1 MCARRSPDRPHDES
15 LAKEIRDG
23 LAEEAKSWVRW
34 AIAGAIVGAV
44 LLGGIG
50 AYFAGLKGLGIGAL
64 AGAVLGGIGVGLLY
78 LQV

>member
-1 MCARRSPDRPHDES
+1 MSARRRPDHPNGDS

-23 LAEEAKSWVRW
+23 LAEEAKSWLLW
-34 AIAGAIVGAV
+34 ALAGAIVGAV

-64 AGAVLGGIGVGLLY
+64 AGAALGGIGVGIIY
-78 LQV
+78 LQA